1 VEKGISF
8 PGQKAPRTLIPSC
21 QGGKLGVVKYFK
33 GFPLHSENLPKLQI
47 KTVIWDYMKYTLQ
60 E

>member
-1 VEKGISF
+1 VEKGLPF

-21 QGGKLGVVKYFK
+21 QRGKLGVVKYFK
-33 GFPLHSENLPKLQI
+33 SFPLLSDDLPELQI
-47 KTVIWDYMKYTLQ
+47 KTTIWDYMKYTLQ